1 MQIPRGRE
9 YANTPW
15 EIVMCRYSWRGCMA
29 MGWGGGMSSRVGG
42 GGSAVLSGPRC
53 AFSRSE
59 ERGRGGGTGVDIT

>member
-1 MQIPRGRE
+1 
-9 YANTPW
+9 
-15 EIVMCRYSWRGCMA
+15 MA
-29 MGWGGGMSSRVGG
+29 GVHSNGVGGMSSRVG